1 MKYVEKWVKKLAKP
15 KYIYSKTGWTRSKS
29 GWKVCRTKK
38 RVSGIGENVFTVYTF
53 IGMILSAYLSLGIW
67 RISIMHIRGEEVQI
81 SDLLTISLSQFFHY
95 TIAGI
100 LNVIVVGI
108 GLIFLIL
115 PGIYIASRLL
125 LMPAFIIDKDQ
136 SFDQAL
142 QSSWNATK
150 ENSSK
155 IFLWLLLSF
164 FLAIIGV
171 LAFIVGLLVA
181 IPVITLSMAYIYV
194 KLTDEITPEGI

>member
-1 MKYVEKWVKKLAKP
+1 MEHQQLSIEKAFSFAWAKF
-15 KYIYSKTGWTRSKS
+15 KEKALFFIGLTLLT
-29 GWKVCRTKK
+29 VL
-38 RVSGIGENVFTVYTF
+38 VNGIGENVFTVYTF

-108 GLIFLIL
+108 GLIFLIV

-171 LAFIVGLLVA
+171 LALIVGLLVA